1 MIQTVLIFTIC
12 FLLLA
17 ILVGFGALLLTAG
30 FNSKD
35 QAFFEVMK
43 KVKSWRHPV
52 SYNTNDKKCL
62 LIENKNTDK
71 KDE

>member
-43 KVKSWRHPV
+43 KS
-52 SYNTNDKKCL
+52 
-62 LIENKNTDK
+62 
-71 KDE
+71 